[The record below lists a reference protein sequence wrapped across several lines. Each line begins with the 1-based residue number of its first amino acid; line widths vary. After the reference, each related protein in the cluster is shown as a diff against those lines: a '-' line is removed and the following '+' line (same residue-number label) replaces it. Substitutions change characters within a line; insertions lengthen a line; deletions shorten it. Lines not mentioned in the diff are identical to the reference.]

1 MTDPWPVRPIRVRG
15 QVLQVSEAG
24 PEDGPLV
31 LLLHGFPESRLGW
44 RRQVGPLAASG
55 LRVIVPDQRGYA
67 RSSKPGPLPAYHL
80 DRLAG
85 DAIGLADAFGRERIA
100 LVGHDWGGL
109 VAWWTA
115 AHHPERVAR
124 AAILNAPHPDVVG
137 VYARRHPTQF
147 LRSLYVGLFQ
157 VPWLPEALLRAG
169 GFAALRR
176 ALVRSSRPGTFD
188 AAAFDAYAAEWAEPG
203 ALTGMLN
210 WYRALRLPRGPAPAP
225 VRPPVLVLWGE
236 RDTAL
241 EAGLARDSLRLCLEG
256 RLERFPTATH
266 WVQHEEAEAVNAA
279 LIRFLHEDGL
289 T

>member
-1 MTDPWPVRPIRVRG
+1 MRPIRVRG

-24 PEDGPLV
+24 PEDGPMI

-67 RSSKPGPLPAYHL
+67 RSSKPGPLAAYHL

-85 DAIGLADAFGRERIA
+85 DVIGLADAFGRERIA

-137 VYARRHPTQF
+137 AYARRHPSQL

-157 VPWLPEALLRAG
+157 VPRLPEALLRAG

-176 ALVRSSRPGTFD
+176 ALATSSRPGTFD
-188 AAAFDAYAAEWAEPG
+188 AAALDAYAADWAKPG

-210 WYRALRLPRGPAPAP
+210 WYRALRLPRAPAPAP

-256 RLERFPTATH
+256 RLERFPEATH
-266 WVQHEEAEAVNAA
+266 WVQHEEAEAVNVA
-279 LIRFLHEDGL
+279 LIRFLHEDAAA
-289 T
+289 